1 MHMLQDRVAV
11 VTGLSDSLI
20 GVRNAPLL
28 LSINENACHVFDTE
42 GEALPRPVELLS

>member
-42 GEALPRPVELLS
+42 GEALPPAELLS